1 MKTINTLKIMTD
13 NEKEKNKQR
22 KNTNEEQ
29 ALLNKA
35 YNFVETYVMP
45 KINISDVI
53 GISKNDNLLYDD
65 MKATAVDMTIMLAQ
79 VNEDNKAP
87 NMLQD
92 NEIDFINKSD
102 VKLKKDIAKR
112 IKEYTIKKYTYED
125 KVNTYIV
132 EYIEPLLKDLDKEKT
147 IIFDSNIIELVKKYI
162 YHETKESIGYS
173 IFKYLYDEDYTND
186 WNFLFNDNKNAKNE
200 FVGIVK
206 DFLIKY
212 YEKIDI
218 KKVDKLDIEQLL
230 KADAK

>member
-13 NEKEKNKQR
+13 NEKERNKQR

-29 ALLNKA
+29 TLLNKA
-35 YNFVETYVMP
+35 HNFVETYVMP

-53 GISKNDNLLYDD
+53 GTSKSDNLLYDD

-102 VKLKKDIAKR
+102 VKLKKDIANR

-132 EYIEPLLKDLDKEKT
+132 EYIEPLLKDLEKDKT

>member
-1 MKTINTLKIMTD
+1 MTD
-13 NEKEKNKQR
+13 NEKERNKQR

-35 YNFVETYVMP
+35 HNFAETYVMP
-45 KINISDVI
+45 KINISDLFDKDKI
-53 GISKNDNLLYDD
+53 DNLLYDD
-65 MKATAVDMTIMLAQ
+65 MKATAVDMTIMLSQ

-87 NMLQD
+87 NMLKD

-102 VKLKKDIAKR
+102 IKLKKDIANR

-212 YEKIDI
+212 YKKIDI
-218 KKVDKLDIEQLL
+218 KNVDKLDIEQLL
-230 KADAK
+230 KADTK

>member
-13 NEKEKNKQR
+13 NEKERNKQR

-29 ALLNKA
+29 AFLNKA
-35 YNFVETYVMP
+35 HNFVETYVMP
-45 KINISDVI
+45 KINISDII
-53 GISKNDNLLYDD
+53 GTSKSDNLLYDD

-102 VKLKKDIAKR
+102 VKLKKDIANR

>member
-13 NEKEKNKQR
+13 NEKERNKQR

-102 VKLKKDIAKR
+102 VKLKKDIANR
-112 IKEYTIKKYTYED
+112 IKEYTIKKYTFED

>member
-53 GISKNDNLLYDD
+53 GISKSDNLLYED

-102 VKLKKDIAKR
+102 VKLKKEIANR

>member
-65 MKATAVDMTIMLAQ
+65 MKATAVDITIMLAQ

-102 VKLKKDIAKR
+102 IKLKKDIANR

-212 YEKIDI
+212 YEKTDI

>member
-102 VKLKKDIAKR
+102 VKLKKDIANR

-212 YEKIDI
+212 YKKIDI

>member
-13 NEKEKNKQR
+13 NEKERNKQR

-79 VNEDNKAP
+79 VNEENKAP

-102 VKLKKDIAKR
+102 VKLKKDIANR

-132 EYIEPLLKDLDKEKT
+132 EYIEPLLKDLAKEKT

>member
-53 GISKNDNLLYDD
+53 GTSKSDNLLYDD

-102 VKLKKDIAKR
+102 VKLKKDIANR

-132 EYIEPLLKDLDKEKT
+132 EYIEPLLKDLAKEKT

>member
-13 NEKEKNKQR
+13 NEKERNKQR

-35 YNFVETYVMP
+35 RNFVETYVMP

-53 GISKNDNLLYDD
+53 GTSKSDNLLYDD

-102 VKLKKDIAKR
+102 VKLKKDIANR

-173 IFKYLYDEDYTND
+173 IFKYLYGEDYTND

>member
-1 MKTINTLKIMTD
+1 MTD
-13 NEKEKNKQR
+13 NEKERNKQR

-102 VKLKKDIAKR
+102 VKLKKDIANR
-112 IKEYTIKKYTYED
+112 IKEYTIKKYTFED

>member
-102 VKLKKDIAKR
+102 VKLKKDIANR

-132 EYIEPLLKDLDKEKT
+132 EYIEPLLKDLEKEKT

>member
-132 EYIEPLLKDLDKEKT
+132 EYIEPLLKDLEKDKT

-200 FVGIVK
+200 FVEIVK

>member
-13 NEKEKNKQR
+13 NEKERNKQR

-53 GISKNDNLLYDD
+53 ETSKNDNLLYDD

-92 NEIDFINKSD
+92 NEIDFINKND
-102 VKLKKDIAKR
+102 VKIKKDIANR

-230 KADAK
+230 KANA

>member
-102 VKLKKDIAKR
+102 VKLKKDIANR

-173 IFKYLYDEDYTND
+173 IFKYLYDENYTND

-212 YEKIDI
+212 YKKIDI

>member
-65 MKATAVDMTIMLAQ
+65 MKATAVDITIMLAQ

-102 VKLKKDIAKR
+102 VKLKKDIANR

-212 YEKIDI
+212 YEKTDI

>member
-1 MKTINTLKIMTD
+1 
-13 NEKEKNKQR
+13 
-22 KNTNEEQ
+22 
-29 ALLNKA
+29 
-35 YNFVETYVMP
+35 
-45 KINISDVI
+45 
-53 GISKNDNLLYDD
+53 
-65 MKATAVDMTIMLAQ
+65 MTIMLAQ

-102 VKLKKDIAKR
+102 VKLKKDIANR

>member
-1 MKTINTLKIMTD
+1 
-13 NEKEKNKQR
+13 
-22 KNTNEEQ
+22 
-29 ALLNKA
+29 
-35 YNFVETYVMP
+35 MP
-45 KINISDVI
+45 KINISDLFDKDKI
-53 GISKNDNLLYDD
+53 DNLLYDD
-65 MKATAVDMTIMLAQ
+65 MKATAVDMTIMLSQ

-87 NMLQD
+87 NMLKD

-102 VKLKKDIAKR
+102 IKLKKDIANR

-147 IIFDSNIIELVKKYI
+147 IIFDSTIIELVKKYI

-212 YEKIDI
+212 YKKIDI
-218 KKVDKLDIEQLL
+218 KNVDKLDIEQLL
-230 KADAK
+230 KADTK

>member
-147 IIFDSNIIELVKKYI
+147 IIFDNNIIELVKKYI

-200 FVGIVK
+200 FVEIVK

>member
-13 NEKEKNKQR
+13 NEKERNKQR
-22 KNTNEEQ
+22 KSTNEEQ

-53 GISKNDNLLYDD
+53 GTSKSDNLLDDD

-79 VNEDNKAP
+79 VSEDNKAP

-102 VKLKKDIAKR
+102 VKLKKDIANR

-212 YEKIDI
+212 YERIDI

>member
-13 NEKEKNKQR
+13 NEKERNKQR

-53 GISKNDNLLYDD
+53 GTSKNDNLLYDD

-102 VKLKKDIAKR
+102 VKLKKDIANR

>member
-1 MKTINTLKIMTD
+1 
-13 NEKEKNKQR
+13 
-22 KNTNEEQ
+22 
-29 ALLNKA
+29 
-35 YNFVETYVMP
+35 MP

-53 GISKNDNLLYDD
+53 GTSKSDNLLYDD

-102 VKLKKDIAKR
+102 VKLKKDIANR

-162 YHETKESIGYS
+162 YHETNESIGYS

>member
-13 NEKEKNKQR
+13 NEKERNKQR

-35 YNFVETYVMP
+35 HNFVETYVMS

-53 GISKNDNLLYDD
+53 GTSKSENLLYDD

-102 VKLKKDIAKR
+102 VKLKKDIANR
-112 IKEYTIKKYTYED
+112 IREYTIKKYTYED

-132 EYIEPLLKDLDKEKT
+132 EYIEPLLKDLDKEKA
-147 IIFDSNIIELVKKYI
+147 ELKEVARKKGK
-162 YHETKESIGYS
+162 HNKETDKS
-173 IFKYLYDEDYTND
+173 TNC
-186 WNFLFNDNKNAKNE
+186 LFCGQIDKR
-200 FVGIVK
+200 
-206 DFLIKY
+206 
-212 YEKIDI
+212 YEKTDKYVLALNKLLEQELNDMKNNT
-218 KKVDKLDIEQLL
+218 KKSL
-230 KADAK
+230 

>member
-212 YEKIDI
+212 YKKIDI

>member
-13 NEKEKNKQR
+13 NEKERNKQR
-22 KNTNEEQ
+22 KSTNEEQ

-53 GISKNDNLLYDD
+53 GTSKSDNLLYDD

-102 VKLKKDIAKR
+102 VKLKKDIANR

-230 KADAK
+230 KANA

>member
-13 NEKEKNKQR
+13 NEKERNKQR

-35 YNFVETYVMP
+35 LNFVETYVMP

-53 GISKNDNLLYDD
+53 GTSKSDNLLYDD

-102 VKLKKDIAKR
+102 VKLKKDIANR

-132 EYIEPLLKDLDKEKT
+132 EYIEPLLKDLEKEKT

-162 YHETKESIGYS
+162 YHETKESIGYP
-173 IFKYLYDEDYTND
+173 IFKYLYDENYTND

-230 KADAK
+230 KANAK

>member
-102 VKLKKDIAKR
+102 VKLKKDIANR

-173 IFKYLYDEDYTND
+173 IFKYLYDENYTND

-212 YEKIDI
+212 YKKIDI

-230 KADAK
+230 KADME

>member
-13 NEKEKNKQR
+13 NEKERNKQR

-35 YNFVETYVMP
+35 HNFVETYVMP
-45 KINISDVI
+45 KININDLFDKVKI
-53 GISKNDNLLYDD
+53 DNLLYDD
-65 MKATAVDMTIMLAQ
+65 MI
-79 VNEDNKAP
+79 
-87 NMLQD
+87 QD

-102 VKLKKDIAKR
+102 VKLKKDIANR

-212 YEKIDI
+212 YKKIDI

>member
-1 MKTINTLKIMTD
+1 
-13 NEKEKNKQR
+13 
-22 KNTNEEQ
+22 
-29 ALLNKA
+29 
-35 YNFVETYVMP
+35 MP
-45 KINISDVI
+45 KINISDLFDKDKI
-53 GISKNDNLLYDD
+53 DNLLYDD
-65 MKATAVDMTIMLAQ
+65 MKATAVDMTIMLSQ

-87 NMLQD
+87 NMLKD

-102 VKLKKDIAKR
+102 IKLKKDIANR
-112 IKEYTIKKYTYED
+112 IKDYTIKKYTYED

-212 YEKIDI
+212 YKKIDI
-218 KKVDKLDIEQLL
+218 KNVDKLDIEQLL
-230 KADAK
+230 KADTK

>member
-1 MKTINTLKIMTD
+1 
-13 NEKEKNKQR
+13 
-22 KNTNEEQ
+22 
-29 ALLNKA
+29 
-35 YNFVETYVMP
+35 MP
-45 KINISDVI
+45 KINISDLFDKDKI
-53 GISKNDNLLYDD
+53 DNLLYDD
-65 MKATAVDMTIMLAQ
+65 MKATAVDMTIMLSQ

-87 NMLQD
+87 NMLKD

-102 VKLKKDIAKR
+102 IKLKKDIANR

-212 YEKIDI
+212 YKKIDI
-218 KKVDKLDIEQLL
+218 KNVDKLDIEQLL
-230 KADAK
+230 KADTK

>member
-13 NEKEKNKQR
+13 NEKERNKQR

-102 VKLKKDIAKR
+102 VKLKKDIANR